1 MPIVVVALRVRR
13 LALAAAVEADRGPAR
28 KTSAPNGGPPPRRE
42 ATARVPTD
50 PCSRAWMRVRTVISF
65 NPNLA
70 HTECAQP
77 GGRRRAAMTGPPRS
91 AAGNNGAYVEF
102 AQRPCTR
109 GHGDDRVLASATHGD
124 LVQRLIATRPGA
136 GDCRAYSG
144 GRATTLYAAHGV
156 AGCGSAGPI
165 GTGPCRLIATR
176 PECGRSPRVRGG
188 ARNDPIRGT
197 RRGRVRQCP
206 VHWHRAVPVDR
217 HPSGCGRSPRVR
229 WGSRNDPIRGTW
241 RGRVRECRAH
251 WHPAESVDRHPS
263 RCGRSPHVRRGSRN
277 DPIRGTRRGRVRQCR
292 AHRPRAVSVDRH
304 PSGLGDCGAYA
315 GGARNDPI
323 RGTRRDRMRQGRAD
337 RHRAVAVDRHQFGLG
352 DRGAYAGA
360 ARNDPIRGTRRGR
373 VRQCRGPS
381 APGSP
386 G

>member
-70 HTECAQP
+70 HTGCAQP

-156 AGCGSAGPI
+156 AGCGSARSI
-165 GTGPCRLIATR
+165 GTGPCRSIATHPGAGDRRAYAGGRATTLYAAHGVVGYGSAGPIGTRPSRLIATR
-176 PECGRSPRVRGG
+176 PG
-188 ARNDPIRGT
+188 AGD
-197 RRGRVRQCP
+197 RR
-206 VHWHRAVPVDR
+206 
-217 HPSGCGRSPRVR
+217 
-229 WGSRNDPIRGTW
+229 T
-241 RGRVRECRAH
+241 
-251 WHPAESVDRHPS
+251 
-263 RCGRSPHVRRGSRN
+263 
-277 DPIRGTRRGRVRQCR
+277 
-292 AHRPRAVSVDRH
+292 
-304 PSGLGDCGAYA
+304 YA
-315 GGARNDPI
+315 GG
-323 RGTRRDRMRQGRAD
+323 RATT
-337 RHRAVAVDRHQFGLG
+337 L
-352 DRGAYAGA
+352 YAAHGVV
-360 ARNDPIRGTRRGR
+360 G
-373 VRQCRGPS
+373 
-381 APGSP
+381 
-386 G
+386 

>member
-70 HTECAQP
+70 HTGCAQP

-91 AAGNNGAYVEF
+91 AAGNNGAYAEF

-124 LVQRLIATRPGA
+124 LVRRLIATRPGA

-197 RRGRVRQCP
+197 RR
-206 VHWHRAVPVDR
+206 
-217 HPSGCGRSPRVR
+217 
-229 WGSRNDPIRGTW
+229 
-241 RGRVRECRAH
+241 
-251 WHPAESVDRHPS
+251 
-263 RCGRSPHVRRGSRN
+263 
-277 DPIRGTRRGRVRQCR
+277 
-292 AHRPRAVSVDRH
+292 
-304 PSGLGDCGAYA
+304 
-315 GGARNDPI
+315 
-323 RGTRRDRMRQGRAD
+323 DRMRQGRAD

-381 APGSP
+381 APGSA